1 MSRLTQYAI
10 ILALS
15 ISSAGFYPATDSTA
29 NAQDKTIKKPTGSVS
44 GHVTVKGKGKAGIVV
59 GVLGDFGARGAPMPK
74 ATTDQDGNYRI
85 NDLAAGT
92 YQIAPVAPAYVGGEI
107 NSFGQRGKVL
117 ILSEGENAEGIDFS
131 LVRGGVITGKV
142 SMSDGR
148 PVVEER
154 ITIATADQTERRGPG
169 SQIGPSFQ
177 TDDRGVYR
185 MYGLAPGRYKV
196 SIGQSQDSYFT
207 STRPGRPT
215 YERVF
220 YPDVTTP
227 DEARIVELSEGT
239 EATNIDIT
247 VGQSITGFAAAGVV
261 MNGEDSQ
268 PIANMRFGLRRIV
281 DERSSYFVN
290 TMAFSNRL
298 GEFRIEGLTPGKYAA
313 FIMAQPN
320 SELRGDPISF
330 EIVDHDVSGL
340 MFRTSMGGS
349 ISGTIVLEG
358 NHDKAVQSRLAQ
370 MHVQAYVRS
379 ETPDSGYVKVSS
391 INPHGSFRIGGLQAG
406 VAQFQLTAQD
416 RRQVN
421 GYVISRVERDGVVSP
436 RGFEIKSEEQISGL
450 KIFVIYGSG
459 IVRGTIKI
467 ENGILPT
474 EARLMVRLVKPEQ
487 ASPMGSSV
495 DARGRFALEGI
506 PAGTYELWV
515 NCYIPNSR
523 TRQPSTKQS
532 VIVTEGAATEL
543 EVVLDLDPNLSP
555 KP

>member
-1 MSRLTQYAI
+1 MSRLTRYII

-15 ISSAGFYPATDSTA
+15 ISCAGFCPPIYSTA

-59 GVLGDFGARGAPMPK
+59 GVLGDFGTRAAPIPK

-85 NDLAAGT
+85 NEVAAGT
-92 YQIAPVAPAYVGGEI
+92 YQIAAISPAYVGAEI

-142 SMSDGR
+142 SMADGR

-154 ITIATADQTERRGPG
+154 ITIAPADQTERRGPMP
-169 SQIGPSFQ
+169 QIGPLLQ
-177 TDDRGVYR
+177 TDDRGIYR
-185 MYGLAPGRYKV
+185 IYGLAPGRYKV
-196 SIGQSQDSYFT
+196 SIGQSQDSYFS
-207 STRPGRPT
+207 STRPGRPA

-220 YPDVTTP
+220 YPDVTNP

-261 MNGEDSQ
+261 MNGETNQ
-268 PIANMRFGLRRIV
+268 PLAGLRFEIRRIIS
-281 DERSSYFVN
+281 ERNASFVGIG
-290 TMAFSNRL
+290 AFSNRL
-298 GEFRIEGLTPGKYAA
+298 GEFRFEGLTPGKYSA
-313 FIMAQPN
+313 FIMLPAD
-320 SELRGDPISF
+320 SELRGDPLNF
-330 EIVDHDVSGL
+330 EIVDQDVTGL
-340 MFRTSMGGS
+340 VFRTSLGGS
-349 ISGTIVLEG
+349 VSGIIVVEG
-358 NHDKAVQSRLAQ
+358 NHDKAVQSKLAQ
-370 MHVQAYVRS
+370 MRVQAYVRS
-379 ETPDSGYVKVSS
+379 ETPVGGYAKVSS
-391 INPHGSFRIGGLQAG
+391 ISPDGSFRIGGLQAG

-416 RRQVN
+416 RRLVS

-436 RGFEIKSEEQISGL
+436 RGLEIGSGEKISGL
-450 KIFVIYGSG
+450 KIFVVYGSG

-467 ENGILPT
+467 ENGVLPPD
-474 EARLMVRLVKPEQ
+474 ARLMVRLVKQEQ
-487 ASPMGSSV
+487 SIPMASNV
-495 DARGRFALEGI
+495 DARGRFAIEGI

-515 NCYIPNSR
+515 NCYVPNSS
-523 TRQPSTKQS
+523 TRPPSSKQS

-543 EVVLDLDPNLSP
+543 EVVLDLDPNVSP